1 MKTKY
6 MILAVALLLA
16 PTAMAQ
22 DYFAKL
28 RYYFG
33 ENSPIVKQ
41 ENTLTIHNTY
51 YTSLNGEKEGELT
64 IYKFKLPKSKAEYID
79 SVKVLYDA
87 IDQLLDDKIVRR
99 SIYTLWSLSGNK
111 ERTFTGY
118 RLYYNKSESMIVGTE
133 AENCY
138 TVGIINEADTLFR
151 TTYTIEWSEMADSG
165 ITGRLIT
172 TYAPKVPQVASQ
184 TVAAPSA
191 QRSGVDKWMTN
202 LFYYLDRL
210 KNDSPIS
217 IYLSPL
223 YSLAKNC
230 DALDSD
236 DLKVAIG
243 QVKLSKTKF
252 EQKRKDQSVI
262 LMLQQV
268 AELLESK
275 LEKKASAVVR
285 FNKNLR
291 F

>member
-1 MKTKY
+1 

-87 IDQLLDDKIVRR
+87 IDQLLDGKIDRR

-118 RLYYNKSESMIVGTE
+118 RLYYNKSESTIVGTE

-165 ITGRLIT
+165 IAGRLIT
-172 TYAPKVPQVASQ
+172 TYAPKIPQVASQ

-191 QRSGVDKWMTN
+191 QRSGVDKWMSN
-202 LFYYLDRL
+202 LFFYLGRL
-210 KNDSPIS
+210 KNDNS

-252 EQKRKDQSVI
+252 EQKRKDQSII

-275 LEKKASAVVR
+275 LEKRQAQ
-285 FNKNLR
+285 
-291 F
+291 

>member
-1 MKTKY
+1 

-64 IYKFKLPKSKAEYID
+64 IYKFKLPKSKANYID
-79 SVKVLYDA
+79 SVKVLYDV
-87 IDQLLDDKIVRR
+87 INQDMDDGKIACR

-118 RLYYNKSESMIVGTE
+118 RLYYNKSESTIVGTE

-151 TTYTIEWSEMADSG
+151 TTYTIEWSEMTDSG

-172 TYAPKVPQVASQ
+172 TYAPKIPQVASQ

-191 QRSGVDKWMTN
+191 QRSGVDKWMSN
-202 LFYYLDRL
+202 LFFYLDRL
-210 KNDSPIS
+210 KNDNS

-252 EQKRKDQSVI
+252 EQKRKDQSII

-275 LEKKASAVVR
+275 LEKRQAQ
-285 FNKNLR
+285 
-291 F
+291 

>member
-64 IYKFKLPKSKAEYID
+64 IYKFKLPKSKANYID
-79 SVKVLYDA
+79 SVKVLYDV
-87 IDQLLDDKIVRR
+87 INQDMDDGKIADR

-118 RLYYNKSESMIVGTE
+118 RLYYNKSESTIVGTE

-151 TTYTIEWSEMADSG
+151 TTYTIEWSEMTDSG
-165 ITGRLIT
+165 IAGRLIT
-172 TYAPKVPQVASQ
+172 TYAPKIPQVVSQ

-191 QRSGVDKWMTN
+191 QRSGVDKWMSN
-202 LFYYLDRL
+202 LFFYLDRL
-210 KNDSPIS
+210 KNDNS

-275 LEKKASAVVR
+275 LEKRQAQ
-285 FNKNLR
+285 
-291 F
+291 

>member
-79 SVKVLYDA
+79 SVKVLYDV
-87 IDQLLDDKIVRR
+87 INQDMDDGKIADR

-118 RLYYNKSESMIVGTE
+118 RLYYNKSESTIVGTE

-151 TTYTIEWSEMADSG
+151 TTYTIEWSEMTDSG
-165 ITGRLIT
+165 IAGRLIT
-172 TYAPKVPQVASQ
+172 TYAPKIPQVASQ

-191 QRSGVDKWMTN
+191 QRSDVDKWMTN
-202 LFYYLDRL
+202 LFYYLERL
-210 KNDSPIS
+210 KDDNP

-252 EQKRKDQSVI
+252 EQKRKDQSII

-275 LEKKASAVVR
+275 LEKRQAQ
-285 FNKNLR
+285 
-291 F
+291 

>member
-41 ENTLTIHNTY
+41 ENTLTIHNSY

-64 IYKFKLPKSKAEYID
+64 IYKFKLPKSKANYID
-79 SVKVLYDA
+79 SVKVLYDV
-87 IDQLLDDKIVRR
+87 INQDMDDGKIACR

-118 RLYYNKSESMIVGTE
+118 RLYYNKSESTIVGTE

-172 TYAPKVPQVASQ
+172 TYAPKIPQVASQ

-191 QRSGVDKWMTN
+191 QRSDVDKWMSN
-202 LFYYLDRL
+202 LFFYLGRL
-210 KNDSPIS
+210 KNDNP

-230 DALDSD
+230 DALDCD

-252 EQKRKDQSVI
+252 EQKRKDQSII

-275 LEKKASAVVR
+275 LEKRQAQ
-285 FNKNLR
+285 
-291 F
+291 

>member
-79 SVKVLYDA
+79 SVKVLYDV
-87 IDQLLDDKIVRR
+87 INQDMDDGKIADR

-118 RLYYNKSESMIVGTE
+118 RLYYNKSESTIVGTE

-172 TYAPKVPQVASQ
+172 TYAPKIPQVASQ

-191 QRSGVDKWMTN
+191 QRSDVDKWMSN
-202 LFYYLDRL
+202 LFFYLGRL
-210 KNDSPIS
+210 KNDNP

-230 DALDSD
+230 DALDCD

-252 EQKRKDQSVI
+252 EQKRKDQSII

-275 LEKKASAVVR
+275 LEKRQAQ
-285 FNKNLR
+285 
-291 F
+291 

>member
-64 IYKFKLPKSKAEYID
+64 IYKFKLPKSKANYID
-79 SVKVLYDA
+79 SVKVLYDV
-87 IDQLLDDKIVRR
+87 INQDMDDGKIADR

-118 RLYYNKSESMIVGTE
+118 RLYYNKSESTIVGTE

-138 TVGIINEADTLFR
+138 TVGIINEADTLGR
-151 TTYTIEWSEMADSG
+151 TTYTIEWSEMTDSG
-165 ITGRLIT
+165 IAGCLIT
-172 TYAPKVPQVASQ
+172 TYAPKIPQVASQ

-191 QRSGVDKWMTN
+191 QRSGVDKWMSN
-202 LFYYLDRL
+202 LFFYLDRL
-210 KNDSPIS
+210 KNDNS

-252 EQKRKDQSVI
+252 EQKRKDQSII

-275 LEKKASAVVR
+275 LEKRQAQ
-285 FNKNLR
+285 
-291 F
+291 

>member
-22 DYFAKL
+22 DFFAKL

-64 IYKFKLPKSKAEYID
+64 IYKFKLPKSKANYID
-79 SVKVLYDA
+79 SVKVLYDV
-87 IDQLLDDKIVRR
+87 INQDMDDGKIADR

-118 RLYYNKSESMIVGTE
+118 RLYYNKSESTIVGTE

-151 TTYTIEWSEMADSG
+151 TTYTIEWSEMTDSG
-165 ITGRLIT
+165 IAGRLIT
-172 TYAPKVPQVASQ
+172 TYAPKIPQVASQ

-275 LEKKASAVVR
+275 LEKRQAQ
-285 FNKNLR
+285 
-291 F
+291 

>member
-1 MKTKY
+1 MKIKY

-79 SVKVLYDA
+79 SVKVLYDV
-87 IDQLLDDKIVRR
+87 INQDMDDGKIADR

-118 RLYYNKSESMIVGTE
+118 RLYYNKSESTIVGTE

-138 TVGIINEADTLFR
+138 IVGIINEADTLFR
-151 TTYTIEWSEMADSG
+151 TTYTIEWSEMTDSG
-165 ITGRLIT
+165 IAGRLIT
-172 TYAPKVPQVASQ
+172 TYAPKIPQVASQ

-191 QRSGVDKWMTN
+191 QRSGVDKWMSN
-202 LFYYLDRL
+202 LFFYLDRL
-210 KNDSPIS
+210 KNDNS

-252 EQKRKDQSVI
+252 EQKRKDQSII

-275 LEKKASAVVR
+275 LEKRQAQ
-285 FNKNLR
+285 
-291 F
+291 

>member
-16 PTAMAQ
+16 PTTMAQ

-79 SVKVLYDA
+79 SVKVLYDV
-87 IDQLLDDKIVRR
+87 INQDMDDGKIADR

-111 ERTFTGY
+111 ERTYTGY
-118 RLYYNKSESMIVGTE
+118 RLYYNKSESTIVGTE

-151 TTYTIEWSEMADSG
+151 TTYTIEWSEMTDSG

-172 TYAPKVPQVASQ
+172 TYAPKIPQVASQ

-191 QRSGVDKWMTN
+191 QRSGVDKWMSN
-202 LFYYLDRL
+202 LFFYLDRL
-210 KNDSPIS
+210 KNDNS

-252 EQKRKDQSVI
+252 EQKRKDQSI
-262 LMLQQV
+262 IFMLQQV

-275 LEKKASAVVR
+275 LEKRQAQ
-285 FNKNLR
+285 
-291 F
+291 

>member
-64 IYKFKLPKSKAEYID
+64 IYKFKLPKSKANYID

-87 IDQLLDDKIVRR
+87 INQDMDDGKIADR

-118 RLYYNKSESMIVGTE
+118 RLYYNKSESTIVGTE

-151 TTYTIEWSEMADSG
+151 TTYTIEWSEMTDSG
-165 ITGRLIT
+165 IAGRLIT
-172 TYAPKVPQVASQ
+172 TYAPKIPQVASQ

-191 QRSGVDKWMTN
+191 QRSDVNKWMSN
-202 LFYYLDRL
+202 LFFYLDRL
-210 KNDSPIS
+210 KNDNS

-230 DALDSD
+230 DALDCD

-252 EQKRKDQSVI
+252 EQKRKDQSII

-275 LEKKASAVVR
+275 LEKRQAQ
-285 FNKNLR
+285 
-291 F
+291 

>member
-64 IYKFKLPKSKAEYID
+64 IYKFKLPKSKANYID
-79 SVKVLYDA
+79 SVKVLYDV
-87 IDQLLDDKIVRR
+87 INQDMDDGKIADR

-118 RLYYNKSESMIVGTE
+118 RLYYNKSESTIVGTE

-151 TTYTIEWSEMADSG
+151 TTYTIEWSEMTDSG
-165 ITGRLIT
+165 IAGCLIT
-172 TYAPKVPQVASQ
+172 TYAPKIPQVASQ

-191 QRSGVDKWMTN
+191 QKSGVDKWMSN
-202 LFYYLDRL
+202 LFFYLDRL
-210 KNDSPIS
+210 KNDNS

-252 EQKRKDQSVI
+252 EQKRKDQSII

-275 LEKKASAVVR
+275 LEKRQAQ
-285 FNKNLR
+285 
-291 F
+291 

>member
-79 SVKVLYDA
+79 SVKVLYDV
-87 IDQLLDDKIVRR
+87 INQDMDDGKIADR

-111 ERTFTGY
+111 ERTYTGY
-118 RLYYNKSESMIVGTE
+118 RLYYNKSESTIVGTE

-151 TTYTIEWSEMADSG
+151 TTYTIEWSEMTDSG
-165 ITGRLIT
+165 IAGRLIT
-172 TYAPKVPQVASQ
+172 TYAPKIPQVASQ

-191 QRSGVDKWMTN
+191 QRSGVDKWMSN
-202 LFYYLDRL
+202 LFFYLDRL
-210 KNDSPIS
+210 KNDNS

-230 DALDSD
+230 DALDCD
-236 DLKVAIG
+236 NLKVAIG

-252 EQKRKDQSVI
+252 EQKRKDQSII

-275 LEKKASAVVR
+275 LEKRQAQ
-285 FNKNLR
+285 
-291 F
+291 

>member
-1 MKTKY
+1 

-41 ENTLTIHNTY
+41 ENTLTIHNSY

-64 IYKFKLPKSKAEYID
+64 IYKFKLPKSKANYID
-79 SVKVLYDA
+79 SVKVLYDV
-87 IDQLLDDKIVRR
+87 INQDMDDGKIACR

-118 RLYYNKSESMIVGTE
+118 RLYYNKSESTIVGTE

-151 TTYTIEWSEMADSG
+151 TTYTIEWSEMTDSG
-165 ITGRLIT
+165 IAGRLIT
-172 TYAPKVPQVASQ
+172 TYAPKIPQVASQ

-191 QRSGVDKWMTN
+191 QRSGVDKWMSN
-202 LFYYLDRL
+202 LFFYLDRL
-210 KNDSPIS
+210 KNDNS

-252 EQKRKDQSVI
+252 EQKRKDQSII

-275 LEKKASAVVR
+275 LEKRQAQ
-285 FNKNLR
+285 
-291 F
+291 

>member
-1 MKTKY
+1 

-87 IDQLLDDKIVRR
+87 IDQLLDDKIGRR

-118 RLYYNKSESMIVGTE
+118 RLYYNKSESTIVGTE

-151 TTYTIEWSEMADSG
+151 TTYTIEWSEMTDSG
-165 ITGRLIT
+165 IAGRLIT

-191 QRSGVDKWMTN
+191 QRSGVDKWMSN
-202 LFYYLDRL
+202 LFFCLGRL
-210 KNDSPIS
+210 KNDNS

-252 EQKRKDQSVI
+252 EQKRKDQSII

-275 LEKKASAVVR
+275 LEKRQAQ
-285 FNKNLR
+285 
-291 F
+291 

>member
-1 MKTKY
+1 

-64 IYKFKLPKSKAEYID
+64 IYKFKLPKSKANYID
-79 SVKVLYDA
+79 SVKVLYDV
-87 IDQLLDDKIVRR
+87 INQDMDDGKIADR

-118 RLYYNKSESMIVGTE
+118 RLFYNKSESTIVGTE

-151 TTYTIEWSEMADSG
+151 TTYTIEWSEMTDSG
-165 ITGRLIT
+165 IAGRLIT
-172 TYAPKVPQVASQ
+172 TYAPKIPQVASQ

-191 QRSGVDKWMTN
+191 QRSDVNKWMSN
-202 LFYYLDRL
+202 LFFYLDRL
-210 KNDSPIS
+210 KNDNS

-230 DALDSD
+230 DALDCD

-252 EQKRKDQSVI
+252 EQKRKDQSII

-275 LEKKASAVVR
+275 LEKRQAQ
-285 FNKNLR
+285 
-291 F
+291 

>member
-79 SVKVLYDA
+79 SVKVLYDVINQDMLDGK
-87 IDQLLDDKIVRR
+87 IDRR

-118 RLYYNKSESMIVGTE
+118 RLYYNKSESTIVGTE

-151 TTYTIEWSEMADSG
+151 TTYTIEWSEMTDSG
-165 ITGRLIT
+165 IAGRLIT
-172 TYAPKVPQVASQ
+172 TYAPKIPQVASQ

-191 QRSGVDKWMTN
+191 QRSGVDKWMSN
-202 LFYYLDRL
+202 LFFYLDRL
-210 KNDSPIS
+210 KNDNS

-252 EQKRKDQSVI
+252 EQKRKDQSII

-275 LEKKASAVVR
+275 LEKRQAQ
-285 FNKNLR
+285 
-291 F
+291 

>member
-1 MKTKY
+1 

-79 SVKVLYDA
+79 SVKVLYDV
-87 IDQLLDDKIVRR
+87 INQDMDDGKIACR

-111 ERTFTGY
+111 ERTYTGY
-118 RLYYNKSESMIVGTE
+118 RLYYNKSESTIVGTE

-151 TTYTIEWSEMADSG
+151 TTYTIEWSEMTDSG

-172 TYAPKVPQVASQ
+172 TYAPKIPQVASQ

-191 QRSGVDKWMTN
+191 QRSDVDKWMSN
-202 LFYYLDRL
+202 LFFYLDRL
-210 KNDSPIS
+210 KNDNS

-230 DALDSD
+230 DALDCD

-243 QVKLSKTKF
+243 QVKLSKIKF
-252 EQKRKDQSVI
+252 EQKRKDQSII

-275 LEKKASAVVR
+275 LEKRQAQ
-285 FNKNLR
+285 
-291 F
+291 

>member
-1 MKTKY
+1 

-79 SVKVLYDA
+79 SVKVLYDV
-87 IDQLLDDKIVRR
+87 INQDMDDGKIADR

-118 RLYYNKSESMIVGTE
+118 RLYYNKSESTIVGTE

-151 TTYTIEWSEMADSG
+151 TTYTIEWSEMTDSG

-172 TYAPKVPQVASQ
+172 TYAPKIPQVASQ

-230 DALDSD
+230 DALDCD

-243 QVKLSKTKF
+243 QVKLSKIKF

-275 LEKKASAVVR
+275 LEKRQAQ
-285 FNKNLR
+285 
-291 F
+291 

>member
-64 IYKFKLPKSKAEYID
+64 IYKFKLPKSKGEYID
-79 SVKVLYDA
+79 SVKVLYDV
-87 IDQLLDDKIVRR
+87 INQDMDDGKIADR

-118 RLYYNKSESMIVGTE
+118 RLYYNKSESTIVGTE

-165 ITGRLIT
+165 IAGRLIT
-172 TYAPKVPQVASQ
+172 TYAPKIPQVASQ

-191 QRSGVDKWMTN
+191 QRSGVDKWMSN
-202 LFYYLDRL
+202 LFFYLDRL
-210 KNDSPIS
+210 KNDNS

-252 EQKRKDQSVI
+252 EQKRKDQSII

-275 LEKKASAVVR
+275 LEKRQAQ
-285 FNKNLR
+285 
-291 F
+291 

>member
-87 IDQLLDDKIVRR
+87 IDQLLDGKIGRR

-118 RLYYNKSESMIVGTE
+118 RLYYNKSESTIVGTE

-165 ITGRLIT
+165 IAGRLIT
-172 TYAPKVPQVASQ
+172 TYAPKIPQVASQ

-202 LFYYLDRL
+202 LFYYLERL
-210 KNDSPIS
+210 KDDNP

-252 EQKRKDQSVI
+252 EQKRKDQSII

-275 LEKKASAVVR
+275 LEKRQAQ
-285 FNKNLR
+285 
-291 F
+291 

>member
-16 PTAMAQ
+16 PTAMGQ

-79 SVKVLYDA
+79 SVKVLYDV
-87 IDQLLDDKIVRR
+87 INQDMDDGKIACR

-118 RLYYNKSESMIVGTE
+118 RLYYNKSESTIMGTE

-165 ITGRLIT
+165 IAGRLIT
-172 TYAPKVPQVASQ
+172 TYAPKIPQVASQ
-184 TVAAPSA
+184 TVATPSA
-191 QRSGVDKWMTN
+191 QRSDVDKWMTN

-230 DALDSD
+230 DALDCD

-243 QVKLSKTKF
+243 QVKLSKIKF

-275 LEKKASAVVR
+275 LDKRQAQ
-285 FNKNLR
+285 
-291 F
+291 

>member
-79 SVKVLYDA
+79 SVKVLYDV
-87 IDQLLDDKIVRR
+87 INQDMDDGKIADR

-118 RLYYNKSESMIVGTE
+118 RLYYNKSESTIVGTE

-172 TYAPKVPQVASQ
+172 TYAPKIPQVASQ

-230 DALDSD
+230 DALDCD

-243 QVKLSKTKF
+243 QVKLLKTEF

-275 LEKKASAVVR
+275 LEKRQAQ
-285 FNKNLR
+285 
-291 F
+291 

>member
-64 IYKFKLPKSKAEYID
+64 IYKFKLPKSKANYID

-87 IDQLLDDKIVRR
+87 IDQLLDGKIDRR

-118 RLYYNKSESMIVGTE
+118 RLYYNKSESTIVGTE

-172 TYAPKVPQVASQ
+172 TYAPKIPQVASQ

-191 QRSGVDKWMTN
+191 QRSGVDKWMSN
-202 LFYYLDRL
+202 LFFYLDRL
-210 KNDSPIS
+210 KNDNS

-275 LEKKASAVVR
+275 LEKRQAQ
-285 FNKNLR
+285 
-291 F
+291 

>member
-79 SVKVLYDA
+79 SVKVLYDV
-87 IDQLLDDKIVRR
+87 INQDMDDGKIADR

-118 RLYYNKSESMIVGTE
+118 RLYYNKSESTIVGTE

-165 ITGRLIT
+165 IAGRLIT
-172 TYAPKVPQVASQ
+172 TYAPKIPQVASQ

-191 QRSGVDKWMTN
+191 QRSDVDKWMSN
-202 LFYYLDRL
+202 LFFYLGRL
-210 KNDSPIS
+210 KNDNP

-252 EQKRKDQSVI
+252 EQKRKDQSII

-275 LEKKASAVVR
+275 LEKRQAQ
-285 FNKNLR
+285 
-291 F
+291 

>member
-1 MKTKY
+1 MNTKF

-64 IYKFKLPKSKAEYID
+64 IYKFKLPKSKANYID

-87 IDQLLDDKIVRR
+87 IDQLLDGKIGRR

-118 RLYYNKSESMIVGTE
+118 RLYYNKSESTIVGTE

-165 ITGRLIT
+165 IAGRLIT
-172 TYAPKVPQVASQ
+172 TYAPKIPQVASQ

-191 QRSGVDKWMTN
+191 QRSGVDKWMSN
-202 LFYYLDRL
+202 LFFYLDRL
-210 KNDSPIS
+210 KNDNS

-252 EQKRKDQSVI
+252 EQKRKDQSII

-275 LEKKASAVVR
+275 LEKRQAQ
-285 FNKNLR
+285 
-291 F
+291 

>member
-64 IYKFKLPKSKAEYID
+64 IYKFKLLKSKANYID

-87 IDQLLDDKIVRR
+87 IDQLLDGKIDRR

-118 RLYYNKSESMIVGTE
+118 RLYYNKSESTIVGTE

-151 TTYTIEWSEMADSG
+151 TTYTIEWSEMTDSG
-165 ITGRLIT
+165 IAGRLIT
-172 TYAPKVPQVASQ
+172 TYAPKIPQVASQ

-191 QRSGVDKWMTN
+191 QRSGVDKWMSN
-202 LFYYLDRL
+202 LFFYLDRL
-210 KNDSPIS
+210 KNDNS

-252 EQKRKDQSVI
+252 EQKRKDQSII

-275 LEKKASAVVR
+275 LEKRQAQ
-285 FNKNLR
+285 
-291 F
+291 

>member
-1 MKTKY
+1 

-16 PTAMAQ
+16 PTAIAQ

-79 SVKVLYDA
+79 SVKVLYDV
-87 IDQLLDDKIVRR
+87 INQDMDDGKIADR

-118 RLYYNKSESMIVGTE
+118 RLYYNKSESTIVGTE

-151 TTYTIEWSEMADSG
+151 TTYTIEWSEMTDSG
-165 ITGRLIT
+165 IAGRLIT
-172 TYAPKVPQVASQ
+172 TYAPKIPQVASQ

-191 QRSGVDKWMTN
+191 QRSGVDKWMSN
-202 LFYYLDRL
+202 LFFYLDRL
-210 KNDSPIS
+210 KNDNS

-252 EQKRKDQSVI
+252 EQKRKDQSII

-275 LEKKASAVVR
+275 LEKRQAQ
-285 FNKNLR
+285 
-291 F
+291 

>member
-1 MKTKY
+1 

-79 SVKVLYDA
+79 SVKVLYDVINQA
-87 IDQLLDDKIVRR
+87 MDDGKIADR

-118 RLYYNKSESMIVGTE
+118 RLYYNKSESTIVGTE

-172 TYAPKVPQVASQ
+172 TYAPKIPQVASQ

-243 QVKLSKTKF
+243 QVKLLKTEF

-275 LEKKASAVVR
+275 LEKRQAQ
-285 FNKNLR
+285 
-291 F
+291 

>member
-1 MKTKY
+1 

-16 PTAMAQ
+16 PIAMAQ

-87 IDQLLDDKIVRR
+87 ISQAMADGKIGRR
-99 SIYTLWSLSGNK
+99 NIYTLWSLSGNK

-118 RLYYNKSESMIVGTE
+118 RLYYNKSESTIVGTE

-151 TTYTIEWSEMADSG
+151 TTFTIEWSEMADSG

-172 TYAPKVPQVASQ
+172 TYAPKIPQVASQ

-191 QRSGVDKWMTN
+191 QRSDVGKWMSN
-202 LFYYLDRL
+202 LFFYLDRL
-210 KNDSPIS
+210 KNDNS

-252 EQKRKDQSVI
+252 EQKRKDQSII

-275 LEKKASAVVR
+275 LEKRQAQ
-285 FNKNLR
+285 
-291 F
+291 

>member
-1 MKTKY
+1 

-41 ENTLTIHNTY
+41 ENTLTIHNSY

-64 IYKFKLPKSKAEYID
+64 IYKFKLPKSKANYID
-79 SVKVLYDA
+79 SVKVLYDV
-87 IDQLLDDKIVRR
+87 INQDMDDGKIACR

-118 RLYYNKSESMIVGTE
+118 RLYYNKSESTIVGTE

-138 TVGIINEADTLFR
+138 TVGIIDEADTLFR
-151 TTYTIEWSEMADSG
+151 TTYTIEWSEMTDSG
-165 ITGRLIT
+165 IAGRLIT
-172 TYAPKVPQVASQ
+172 TYAPKIPQVASQ

-191 QRSGVDKWMTN
+191 QRSDLNKWMSN
-202 LFYYLDRL
+202 LFFYLDRL
-210 KNDSPIS
+210 KNDNS

-230 DALDSD
+230 DALDCD

-243 QVKLSKTKF
+243 QVKLSKIKF
-252 EQKRKDQSVI
+252 EQKRKDQSII

-275 LEKKASAVVR
+275 LEKRQAQ
-285 FNKNLR
+285 
-291 F
+291 

>member
-64 IYKFKLPKSKAEYID
+64 IYKFKLPKSKANYID

-87 IDQLLDDKIVRR
+87 INQDMDDGKIADR

-118 RLYYNKSESMIVGTE
+118 RLYYNKSESTIVGTE

-151 TTYTIEWSEMADSG
+151 TTYTIEWSEMTDSG
-165 ITGRLIT
+165 IAGRLIT
-172 TYAPKVPQVASQ
+172 TYAPKIPQVASQ

-191 QRSGVDKWMTN
+191 QRSGVDKWMSN
-202 LFYYLDRL
+202 LFFYLDRL
-210 KNDSPIS
+210 KNDNS

-252 EQKRKDQSVI
+252 EQKRKDQSII

-275 LEKKASAVVR
+275 LEKRQAQ
-285 FNKNLR
+285 
-291 F
+291 

>member
-16 PTAMAQ
+16 PTAIAQ

-64 IYKFKLPKSKAEYID
+64 IYKFKLPKSKANYID
-79 SVKVLYDA
+79 SVKVLYDV
-87 IDQLLDDKIVRR
+87 INQDMDDGKIADR

-118 RLYYNKSESMIVGTE
+118 RLYYNKSESTIVGTE

-151 TTYTIEWSEMADSG
+151 TTYTIEWSEMTDSG

-172 TYAPKVPQVASQ
+172 TYAPKIPQVASQ

-191 QRSGVDKWMTN
+191 QRSDVNKWMSN
-202 LFYYLDRL
+202 LFFYLDRL
-210 KNDSPIS
+210 KNDNS

-275 LEKKASAVVR
+275 LEKRQAQ
-285 FNKNLR
+285 
-291 F
+291 

>member
-1 MKTKY
+1 

-16 PTAMAQ
+16 PTTMAQ

-79 SVKVLYDA
+79 SVKVLYDV
-87 IDQLLDDKIVRR
+87 INQDMDDGKIADR

-111 ERTFTGY
+111 ERTYTGY
-118 RLYYNKSESMIVGTE
+118 RLYYNKSESTIVGTE

-151 TTYTIEWSEMADSG
+151 TTYTIEWSEMTDSG

-172 TYAPKVPQVASQ
+172 TYAPKIPQVASQ

-191 QRSGVDKWMTN
+191 QRSGVDKWMSN
-202 LFYYLDRL
+202 LFFYLDRL
-210 KNDSPIS
+210 KNDNS

-252 EQKRKDQSVI
+252 EQKRKDQSII

-275 LEKKASAVVR
+275 LEKRQAQ
-285 FNKNLR
+285 
-291 F
+291 

>member
-1 MKTKY
+1 

-64 IYKFKLPKSKAEYID
+64 IYKFKLPKSKANYID

-87 IDQLLDDKIVRR
+87 IDQLLDGKIGRR

-118 RLYYNKSESMIVGTE
+118 RLYYNKSESTIVGTE

-165 ITGRLIT
+165 IAGRLIT
-172 TYAPKVPQVASQ
+172 TYAPKIPQVASQ

-191 QRSGVDKWMTN
+191 QRSGVDKWMSN
-202 LFYYLDRL
+202 LFFCLDRL
-210 KNDSPIS
+210 KNDNS

-252 EQKRKDQSVI
+252 EQKCKDQSII

-275 LEKKASAVVR
+275 LEKRQAQ
-285 FNKNLR
+285 
-291 F
+291 

>member
-33 ENSPIVKQ
+33 ENSPIVRQ

-64 IYKFKLPKSKAEYID
+64 IYKFKLPKSKANYID
-79 SVKVLYDA
+79 SVKVLYDV
-87 IDQLLDDKIVRR
+87 INQDMDDGKIACR

-118 RLYYNKSESMIVGTE
+118 RLYYNKSESTIVGTE

-165 ITGRLIT
+165 IAGRLIT
-172 TYAPKVPQVASQ
+172 TYAPKIPQVASQ
-184 TVAAPSA
+184 TVATPSA
-191 QRSGVDKWMTN
+191 QRSDVDKWMTN

-230 DALDSD
+230 DALDCD

-243 QVKLSKTKF
+243 QVKLSKIKF

-275 LEKKASAVVR
+275 LDKRQAQ
-285 FNKNLR
+285 
-291 F
+291 

>member
-64 IYKFKLPKSKAEYID
+64 IYKFKLPKSKVEYID
-79 SVKVLYDA
+79 SVKVLYDV
-87 IDQLLDDKIVRR
+87 INQDMDDGKIADR

-151 TTYTIEWSEMADSG
+151 TTYTIEWSEMTDSG
-165 ITGRLIT
+165 IAGRLIT

-184 TVAAPSA
+184 MVAAPSA
-191 QRSGVDKWMTN
+191 QRSDVDKWMSN
-202 LFYYLDRL
+202 LFFYLGRL
-210 KNDSPIS
+210 KNDNP

-230 DALDSD
+230 DALDCD

-252 EQKRKDQSVI
+252 EQKRKDQSII

-275 LEKKASAVVR
+275 LEKRQAQ
-285 FNKNLR
+285 
-291 F
+291 

>member
-79 SVKVLYDA
+79 SVKVLYDV
-87 IDQLLDDKIVRR
+87 INQDMDDGKIADR

-118 RLYYNKSESMIVGTE
+118 RLYYNKSESTIVGTE

-151 TTYTIEWSEMADSG
+151 TTYTIEWSEMTDSG
-165 ITGRLIT
+165 IAGRLIA
-172 TYAPKVPQVASQ
+172 TYAPKIPQVASQ

-191 QRSGVDKWMTN
+191 QRSGVDKWMSN
-202 LFYYLDRL
+202 LFFYLDRL
-210 KNDSPIS
+210 KNDNS

-252 EQKRKDQSVI
+252 EQKRKDQSII

-275 LEKKASAVVR
+275 LEKRQAQ
-285 FNKNLR
+285 
-291 F
+291 

>member
-64 IYKFKLPKSKAEYID
+64 IYKFKLPKSKANYID
-79 SVKVLYDA
+79 SVKVLYDV
-87 IDQLLDDKIVRR
+87 INQDMDDGKIADR

-118 RLYYNKSESMIVGTE
+118 RLYYNKSESTIVGTE

-151 TTYTIEWSEMADSG
+151 TTYTIEWSEMTDSG
-165 ITGRLIT
+165 IAGRLIT
-172 TYAPKVPQVASQ
+172 TYAPKIPQVVSQ

-191 QRSGVDKWMTN
+191 QRSGVDKWMSN
-202 LFYYLDRL
+202 LFFYLDRL
-210 KNDSPIS
+210 KNDNS

-252 EQKRKDQSVI
+252 EQKRKDQSII

-275 LEKKASAVVR
+275 LEKRQAQ
-285 FNKNLR
+285 
-291 F
+291 

>member
-1 MKTKY
+1 

-33 ENSPIVKQ
+33 VNSPIVKQ

-64 IYKFKLPKSKAEYID
+64 IYKFKLPKSKANYID

-87 IDQLLDDKIVRR
+87 IDQLLDGKIGRR

-118 RLYYNKSESMIVGTE
+118 RLYYNKSESTIVGTE

-172 TYAPKVPQVASQ
+172 TYAPKIPQVASQ

-191 QRSGVDKWMTN
+191 QRSGVDKWMSN
-202 LFYYLDRL
+202 LFFYLDRL
-210 KNDSPIS
+210 KNDNS

-230 DALDSD
+230 DALDCD

-275 LEKKASAVVR
+275 LEKRQAQ
-285 FNKNLR
+285 
-291 F
+291 